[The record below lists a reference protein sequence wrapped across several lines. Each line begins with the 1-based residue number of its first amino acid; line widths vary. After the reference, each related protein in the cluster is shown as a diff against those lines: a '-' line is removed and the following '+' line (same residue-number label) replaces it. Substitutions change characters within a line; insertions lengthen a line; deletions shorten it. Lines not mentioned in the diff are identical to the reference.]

1 MKRQDALIATQE
13 ILTLCDVLLLKKSRK
28 TPKSD
33 HFTKNHHFLGGF
45 SWFFHQRYIRKSCG
59 FCVAFSVFIWLF
71 IWAIKHQNPMIFIFG
86 LYWVFTNF
94 QTPRTGG
101 FWKKEFF
108 FCIFLT
114 TMYRSSDLAGSKH
127 DWSFIYL
134 VINTL
139 LQSSWPKFS
148 NKYLSMGGGVG
159 TEGIVLNKSKYKN
172 NYSKHS
178 LIWIAEE
185 KNCQTN

>member
-1 MKRQDALIATQE
+1 
-13 ILTLCDVLLLKKSRK
+13 
-28 TPKSD
+28 
-33 HFTKNHHFLGGF
+33 
-45 SWFFHQRYIRKSCG
+45 
-59 FCVAFSVFIWLF
+59 
-71 IWAIKHQNPMIFIFG
+71 
-86 LYWVFTNF
+86 
-94 QTPRTGG
+94 
-101 FWKKEFF
+101 
-108 FCIFLT
+108 
-114 TMYRSSDLAGSKH
+114 MYRSSDLAGSKH

-178 LIWIAEE
+178 LI
-185 KNCQTN
+185 